1 LTRITRYFLIEFIK
15 PALFSLASL
24 AILIMVSELMEHLE
38 KFISGKA
45 SVRLVLDYLVSI
57 LPMRFTEILP
67 VALLL
72 ATLFALGNLS
82 RRQEITAA
90 MSGGIHPWACVKP
103 LLVCGVFVSLAS
115 WAIAEWV
122 VPDANAHAKA
132 LWKMEVRHYAF
143 LRQTRFDQ
151 LTVGG
156 RGGVFYAIGTLESD
170 KDRMQNVAVD
180 FFQNGHIVKQLQA
193 REALW
198 KDGQWTFVDGVE
210 RHFNSTMDLTEQK
223 PFDSQIVEL
232 QEKPSDLV
240 PQEPDADEMSYS
252 EYKHHLDRL
261 KSLGVP
267 TRRQQVDLYIKIAF
281 PWANFIVL
289 LLGIPFAFQKTGG
302 KVKAIGLALGVAFL
316 YFGLMQVGRAL
327 GQKSWCNPM
336 FGAWLANLVFLV
348 YGGWMF
354 LRMRKL
360 A

>member
-1 LTRITRYFLIEFIK
+1 MTRITRYFLIEFIK
-15 PALFSLASL
+15 PALFSIGTL
-24 AILIMVSELMEHLE
+24 AILIMVSELMEHLD
-38 KFISGKA
+38 KFIAGKA
-45 SVRLVLDYLVSI
+45 GVRLVADYLISI

-90 MSGGIHPWACVKP
+90 MSGGIHPWTCVKP
-103 LLVCGVFVSLAS
+103 LLICGVFVSLAS
-115 WAIAEWV
+115 WAVSEWI
-122 VPDANAHAKA
+122 VPASNAHAKA
-132 LWKMEVRHYAF
+132 IWKMEVRKYAF

-170 KDRMQNVAVD
+170 KDRMYNVAVD
-180 FFQNGHIVKQLQA
+180 FFQNGRIAKQVQA
-193 REALW
+193 KEAFW
-198 KDGQWTFVDGVE
+198 KDGQWTFSGGME
-210 RHFNSTMDLTEQK
+210 RHYGPAMDIIEQI
-223 PFDSQIVEL
+223 PFDQKIVEL
-232 QEKPSDLV
+232 KEKPSDLI
-240 PQEPDADEMSYS
+240 PQEPDADEMSYAD
-252 EYKHHLDRL
+252 YKHHLDRL
-261 KSLGVP
+261 KNLGVP
-267 TRRQQVDLYIKIAF
+267 TRRQQVDLFIKIAF

-336 FGAWLANLVFLV
+336 LGAWLANLVFLI